1 MIKNSKVFFKTKAAF
16 DKALEENELDER
28 SIVFIKDIRSIWTHG
43 VMFNGNSS
51 NVILSQS
58 DYNNLESYGDVLYF
72 IVEDGSG
79 EPDTPDEPVIPDTPQ
94 DDEDI
99 ILPINGQVDEN
110 VLIVTSAVNNE
121 TLIIS

>member
-43 VMFNGNSS
+43 VMFNGGSS
-51 NVILSQS
+51 NTILTQS
-58 DYNNLESYGDVLYF
+58 DYDKLESYDDVLYF
-72 IVEDGSG
+72 IVEDVS
-79 EPDTPDEPVIPDTPQ
+79 DTPDEPVIPDTPQ

>member
-1 MIKNSKVFFKTKAAF
+1 MIKNSKVFFNTKASF

-28 SIVFIKDIRSIWTHG
+28 SIVFIKDIRSVWTHG
-43 VMFNGNSS
+43 VMFNGGSS
-51 NVILSQS
+51 NTILKQS
-58 DYNNLESYGDVLYF
+58 DYDKLESYDDVLYF
-72 IVEDGSG
+72 IVEDGS
-79 EPDTPDEPVIPDTPQ
+79 DTPDEPVIPDTPQ

>member
-1 MIKNSKVFFKTKAAF
+1 MIKNSKVFFKTKASF

-43 VMFNGNSS
+43 VMFNGGSS
-51 NVILSQS
+51 NTILKQS
-58 DYNNLESYGDVLYF
+58 DYDKLESYDDVLYF
-72 IVEDGSG
+72 IVEDGS
-79 EPDTPDEPVIPDTPQ
+79 DIPDEPVIPDTPQ

-110 VLIVTSAVNNE
+110 VLIVTGAVNNE